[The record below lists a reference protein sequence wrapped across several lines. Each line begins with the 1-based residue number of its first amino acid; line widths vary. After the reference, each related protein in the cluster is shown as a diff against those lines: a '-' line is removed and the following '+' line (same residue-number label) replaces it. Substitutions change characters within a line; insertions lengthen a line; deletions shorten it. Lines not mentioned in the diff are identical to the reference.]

1 MTSNLVLFVVLMTLD
16 DVKLGSASK
25 GYSSKV
31 AAALVVRREDVVV
44 VVVVVV
50 DVFGFVVAQT
60 AVRRTATS
68 GRQFVTATVSLSP
81 RQEYYP
87 P

>member
-31 AAALVVRREDVVV
+31 AAALVVRREVEGQISSSHD
-44 VVVVVV
+44 
-50 DVFGFVVAQT
+50 D
-60 AVRRTATS
+60 
-68 GRQFVTATVSLSP
+68 
-81 RQEYYP
+81 YYD
-87 P
+87 

>member
-1 MTSNLVLFVVLMTLD
+1 MMIIMI
-16 DVKLGSASK
+16 
-25 GYSSKV
+25 
-31 AAALVVRREDVVV
+31 DVVV

-50 DVFGFVVAQT
+50 VEVFGFVVAQT